1 MGNEFYMRYIMRI
14 LKRFS
19 IILLAF
25 IALAMISCNN
35 PAVGGEPITIATASE
50 PYSGLIVFAG
60 SDDLAREVAVELRD
74 TLADLDL
81 YNGGPAYSAALVRED
96 REIVVGNTDREA
108 SVQAM
113 NKLNSMVSAAP
124 NDFHWVFCYREG
136 RLAIVANSE
145 LAYKFALE
153 DFFEHYFDGKSLI
166 VPGDMLDGQTVTLAD
181 YEALFTMPR
190 GEGIDEASLV
200 NLAPLPNLGTC
211 YEAGQGSYT
220 YVKRDMEIS
229 DFHNLRAELEARGFT
244 YYTGNS
250 IGSNVF
256 STYITKTQIVHL
268 MFFYEEGEIRTSVD
282 PRGEGMDGFSLAGL
296 QNENTYTRKNE
307 STMTFVEIENAS
319 WPGGMCMI
327 FKLADGS
334 FFVIDS
340 GVGGRD
346 NNGSSSGWVYAT
358 LARLADDPDN
368 IRVSTW
374 LVTHVHSDHAGG
386 LVDLA
391 RGWYDTKDGR
401 HNVMPKGA
409 KDKIKIDRIIYNQPA
424 DMSKFGRGG
433 WMKEIIEAFDVKNV
447 VKAHPGQ
454 EFFIADLTLTVW
466 GSQDLIIED
475 SDEITNHN
483 EQSIVT
489 KIDFNGKTMLS
500 LADSEHR
507 LNDKL
512 VAVYGELL
520 KSDIIQTAHHG
531 YGNSGAGEVNKLCNP
546 DIVLWPVA
554 TYEMEDAHVI
564 TQAINAVFIG
574 KENYAPHGGNV
585 EFDSTWTPGEPYS
598 VLDDIPKCSCGCGE
612 KSSWRD

>member
-1 MGNEFYMRYIMRI
+1 MKRI
-14 LKRFS
+14 CAFLF
-19 IILLAF
+19 ILV
-25 IALAMISCNN
+25 ALALVSCNEAKPVTVATTDQQFGGVVVFKGSN
-35 PAVGGEPITIATASE
+35 DIAQEGAVRLNDTLVERGL
-50 PYSGLIVFAG
+50 YSG
-60 SDDLAREVAVELRD
+60 
-74 TLADLDL
+74 
-81 YNGGPAYSAALVRED
+81 GPVYSASLVHED
-96 REIVVGNTDREA
+96 CEIVVGDTDREA
-108 SVQAM
+108 SVKAIG
-113 NKLNSMVSAAP
+113 KLNNMISIAP
-124 NDFHWVFCYREG
+124 DDFHWVFCYRDG
-136 RLAIVANSE
+136 RLALVANNA
-145 LAYKFALE
+145 LAYEFAIE
-153 DFFEHYFDGKSLI
+153 DLFARYFDGKSLI
-166 VPGDMLDGQTVTLAD
+166 VPGDMLDGQTVTLAE

-190 GEGIDEASLV
+190 GEGIDENELV
-200 NLAPLPNLGTC
+200 NIAPLPDLGVA

-220 YVKRDMEIS
+220 YVKRDMKIG
-229 DFHNLRAELEARGFT
+229 DFHELRGELEARGFT
-244 YYTGNS
+244 YYTGNN
-250 IGSNVF
+250 IGGNVF

-282 PRGEGMDGFSLAGL
+282 PRGEGMDGFSLTGL
-296 QNENTYTRKNE
+296 QNENTYTIKNE
-307 STMTFVEIENAS
+307 STMTFVEIENAA

-374 LVTHVHSDHAGG
+374 LVTHIHSDHAGG

-401 HNVMPKGA
+401 HDVMPKGA

-466 GSQDLIIED
+466 GSQDIIIED

-507 LNDKL
+507 LNNKL

-554 TYEMEDAHVI
+554 TYEMEDAHVK
-564 TQAINAVFIG
+564 TQAINAIFVD
-574 KENYAPHGGNV
+574 KKNYAPHGGNV
-585 EFDSTWTPGEPYS
+585 EFDSNWKPSEPYR
-598 VLDDIPKCSCGCGE
+598 VFDDIPECSCGCGR
-612 KSSWRD
+612 KSSNKI

>member
-1 MGNEFYMRYIMRI
+1 MRI

-35 PAVGGEPITIATASE
+35 PAAGGESVTIASTDQLF
-50 PYSGLIVFAG
+50 SGVIVFDG
-60 SDDLAREVAVELRD
+60 SDDVARAATVE
-74 TLADLDL
+74 LADLLDDL
-81 YNGGPAYSAALVRED
+81 GLYSGAPAYSASLVRED
-96 REIVVGNTDREA
+96 CEIVVGNTDREA

-113 NKLNSMVSAAP
+113 NRLNSMISASP
-124 NDFHWVFCYREG
+124 DDFHWVFCYREG
-136 RLAIVANSE
+136 RLAIVANGE
-145 LAYKFALE
+145 LAYEFAIE
-153 DFFEHYFDGKSLI
+153 DFFERYFDGNAI
-166 VPGDMLDGQTVTLAD
+166 TVTDGMLDSKTYTLAD
-181 YEALFTMPR
+181 YEALFTMPL

-200 NLAPLPNLGTC
+200 NLAPLPNLGTA
-211 YEAGQGSYT
+211 YEAGQGAYT
-220 YVKRDMEIS
+220 YVKSDMEIA

-244 YYTGNS
+244 YYTGNN
-250 IGSNVF
+250 IGRNVF
-256 STYITKTQIVHL
+256 ATYVTKTQIVHL
-268 MFFYEEGEIRTSVD
+268 MFFFDEREIRTSVD

-296 QNENTYTRKNE
+296 EHENVYDVKNG
-307 STMTFVEIENAS
+307 STMTFVEIENAA

-374 LVTHVHSDHAGG
+374 LVTHIHSDHAGG

-409 KDKIKIDRIIYNQPA
+409 KDKIKIERIIYNQPA

-433 WMKEIIEAFDVKNV
+433 WMKEIIEAFEVKNV

-454 EFFIADLTLTVW
+454 QFFIADLTLTVW

-483 EQSIVT
+483 EQSVVT

-598 VLDDIPKCSCGCGE
+598 VLDDIPKCSCGCGR
-612 KSSWRD
+612 KTSNKI

>member
-1 MGNEFYMRYIMRI
+1 MKRI
-14 LKRFS
+14 CAFLF
-19 IILLAF
+19 ILV
-25 IALAMISCNN
+25 ALTLVSCNEAK
-35 PAVGGEPITIATASE
+35 PVTVATTDQQFGGVV
-50 PYSGLIVFAG
+50 VFEG
-60 SDDLAREVAVELRD
+60 SDDIAQEGAVRLND
-74 TLADLDL
+74 TLVERGL
-81 YNGGPAYSAALVRED
+81 YSGGPVYSASLVHED
-96 REIVVGNTDREA
+96 CEIVVGDTDREA
-108 SVQAM
+108 SVKAIG
-113 NKLNSMVSAAP
+113 KLNNMISTAP
-124 NDFHWVFCYREG
+124 DDFHWVFCYRDG
-136 RLAIVANSE
+136 RLAIVANNA
-145 LAYKFALE
+145 LAYEFAIE
-153 DFFEHYFDGKSLI
+153 DLFERYFDGKSLI
-166 VPGDMLDGQTVTLAD
+166 VPGEMLDGQTVTLAE
-181 YEALFTMPR
+181 YEALFTMPL

-211 YEAGQGSYT
+211 YEAGQDSYT
-220 YVKRDMEIS
+220 YVKRDMEIG
-229 DFHNLRAELEARGFT
+229 DFHELRAELEARGFT
-244 YYTGNS
+244 YYTGNN

-307 STMTFVEIENAS
+307 STMTFVEIENAA

-358 LARLADDPDN
+358 LARLADDPDD

-374 LVTHVHSDHAGG
+374 LVTHIHSDHAGG

-424 DMSKFGRGG
+424 DMSKFGHGG
-433 WMKEIIEAFDVKNV
+433 WMKEIIEAFDVKNI

-454 EFFIADLTLTVW
+454 QFFIADLTLTVW
-466 GSQDLIIED
+466 GSQDIVIED

-585 EFDSTWTPGEPYS
+585 EFDSNWKPSEPYS
-598 VLDDIPKCSCGCGE
+598 VLDDIPECSCGCGR
-612 KSSWRD
+612 KSSNDI

>member
-1 MGNEFYMRYIMRI
+1 MKI
-14 LKRFS
+14 LKKLS
-19 IILLAF
+19 VILLA
-25 IALAMISCNN
+25 IAALVMISCNN
-35 PAVGGEPITIATASE
+35 PAVGGEPVTIASTDQLF
-50 PYSGLIVFAG
+50 SGVIVFDG
-60 SDDLAREVAVELRD
+60 SDDVARAATVELG
-74 TLADLDL
+74 DLLDDL
-81 YNGGPAYSAALVRED
+81 GLYSGAPAYSASLVRENN
-96 REIVVGNTDREA
+96 EIVVGNTDREA

-113 NKLNSMVSAAP
+113 NKLNSMISASP
-124 NDFHWVFCYREG
+124 DDFHWVFCYREG
-136 RLAIVANSE
+136 RLAIVANGE
-145 LAYKFALE
+145 LAYEFAIE
-153 DFFEHYFDGKSLI
+153 DFFERYFDGNAI
-166 VPGDMLDGQTVTLAD
+166 TVTDGMLDSMTYTLAD
-181 YEALFTMPR
+181 YEALFTMPL
-190 GEGIDEASLV
+190 GDGIDEASLV
-200 NLAPLPNLGTC
+200 NLAPLPNLGTA
-211 YEAGQGSYT
+211 YEAGQGAYT
-220 YVKRDMEIS
+220 YVKSDMEIA

-244 YYTGNS
+244 YYTGNN
-250 IGSNVF
+250 IGKNVF
-256 STYITKTQIVHL
+256 ATYVTKTQIVHL
-268 MFFYEEGEIRTSVD
+268 MFFFDEREIRTSVD

-296 QNENTYTRKNE
+296 ENENVYDVKNG
-307 STMTFVEIENAS
+307 STMTFVEIENAA

-433 WMKEIIEAFDVKNV
+433 WMKEIIEAFEVKNV

-454 EFFIADLTLTVW
+454 QFFIADLTLTVW
-466 GSQDLIIED
+466 GSQDIIIED

-554 TYEMEDAHVI
+554 TYEMEDAHVK
-564 TQAINAVFIG
+564 TQAINAIFVD
-574 KENYAPHGGNV
+574 KKNYAPHGGNV
-585 EFDSTWTPGEPYS
+585 EFDSNWKLSEPYR
-598 VLDDIPKCSCGCGE
+598 VFDDIPECSCGCGR
-612 KSSWRD
+612 KTSNKI

>member
-1 MGNEFYMRYIMRI
+1 MRI

-35 PAVGGEPITIATASE
+35 PAVGGEPVTMATESE

-136 RLAIVANSE
+136 RLAIMANSE

-153 DFFEHYFDGKSLI
+153 DFFERYFDGNALT
-166 VPGDMLDGQTVTLAD
+166 VTDGMLDGKTYALAD
-181 YEALFTMPR
+181 YEALFKMPL

-220 YVKRDMEIS
+220 YVKSDMEIA

-244 YYTGNS
+244 YYTGNN
-250 IGSNVF
+250 IGENVF
-256 STYITKTQIVHL
+256 ATYVTKTQIVHL
-268 MFFYEEGEIRTSVD
+268 MFLCDEREIRTSVD

-296 QNENTYTRKNE
+296 QNENTYARKNE
-307 STMTFVEIENAS
+307 STMTFVEIENAA
-319 WPGGMCMI
+319 WPGGMCII

-454 EFFIADLTLTVW
+454 QFFIADLTLTVW
-466 GSQDLIIED
+466 GSQDIIIED

-489 KIDFNGKTMLS
+489 KIDFNGKTMLA